1 MRRLFVSAI
10 HKSSGKTMVSV
21 GLAAAFAARGLAVRT
36 FKKGPD
42 YIDPMW
48 LAQAGNCTCYN
59 LDFNTQS
66 DDEIRATF
74 ARGGCGADVA
84 LIEGN
89 KGLHDGLDTGGRDSS
104 AALAKLLRA
113 AVVLVVDTCGMTR
126 GIAPL
131 IIGYAEFDPNVEILG
146 VILNKVGTARQET
159 KLRQALE
166 YYTDTPV
173 LGVVGRDET
182 LNVDERHLGLTTP
195 TETQGP
201 GEIIARAR
209 DVVMQSID
217 LDRLIRQADTDS
229 DGCSPPFCDV
239 TTSDDDLRVAVPR
252 DAAFGFYYA
261 DDFEAFAQ
269 AGAKLVFFD
278 TLRDEKLPEADALF
292 IGGGFPE
299 TQAAA
304 LADNTSLR
312 GQIRDALA
320 AGLPTYAECG
330 GLMYLARSITWKGQ
344 SHEMVGAVP
353 ADCVMRSRPQGR
365 GLVLLEETQDLPWP
379 DRAGAAPIPA
389 HEFHYAGLENIDSTC
404 RFAYRVRRGFGIDG
418 HHDGLVVNNVVA
430 GFSHLRDTSR
440 HHWVAR
446 FVAFARRLRA
456 TRRSSGY
463 GDGVG
468 RTPSASLGVA
478 AE

>member
-1 MRRLFVSAI
+1 
-10 HKSSGKTMVSV
+10 MVSV

-48 LAQAGNCTCYN
+48 LARAGNCKCYN

-74 ARGGCGADVA
+74 ARGGCGSDIA
-84 LIEGN
+84 LVEGN
-89 KGLHDGLDTGGRDSS
+89 KGLHDGLDTVGRDSS
-104 AALAKLLRA
+104 AALAKLLRTP
-113 AVVLVVDTCGMTR
+113 VVLVVDTCGMTR

-131 IIGYAEFDPNVEILG
+131 IIGYAGFDPEVEILG

-173 LGVVGRDET
+173 LGVIGRDEN

-195 TETQGP
+195 TETNGP

-209 DVVMQSID
+209 DVVRQSID
-217 LDRLIRQADTDS
+217 LDRLIGQS
-229 DGCSPPFCDV
+229 DGVDEGGSPSFRDV
-239 TTSDDDLRVAVPR
+239 ATSDDDLRIAVPR

-261 DDFEAFAQ
+261 DDFEAFAR
-269 AGAKLVFFD
+269 AGARLVFFD
-278 TLRDEKLPEADALF
+278 ALRDENLPDVDALF

-304 LADNTSLR
+304 LAANISLR
-312 GQIRDALA
+312 RKIREALA

-330 GLMYLARSITWKGQ
+330 GLMYLARSITWQGQ
-344 SHEMVGAVP
+344 SYEMVGAVP
-353 ADCVMRSRPQGR
+353 ADSVVRSRPQGR

-379 DRAGAAPIPA
+379 DRPGAAPIPA
-389 HEFHYAGLENIDSTC
+389 HEFHYATLENVDSTC
-404 RFAYRVRRGFGIDG
+404 RFAYRVRRGFGLDG
-418 HHDGLVVNNVVA
+418 HHDGIVVNNVVA

-440 HHWVAR
+440 YHWVAR
-446 FVAFARRLRA
+446 FVAFARGLRA
-456 TRRSSGY
+456 TRRSSGG
-463 GDGVG
+463 GDGVC
-468 RTPSASLGVA
+468 RTSSGDLSVA